1 MARHAE
7 STQGPGRSPTTI
19 PLWPDRAET
28 PPPDDLPARTGA
40 VGSEGGSEG
49 IELELPRGK
58 RGSGWR
64 SGSRGF

>member
-1 MARHAE
+1 MARHVE
-7 STQGPGRSPTTI
+7 RTQREGRSPTE

-28 PPPDDLPARTGA
+28 PPPEDLPARSGA

-49 IELELPRGK
+49 IELEMPRGK
-58 RGSGWR
+58 RGSGRR

>member
-1 MARHAE
+1 MEKRDERPHDR
-7 STQGPGRSPTTI
+7 GRSPTTK
-19 PLWPDRAET
+19 PRWPDRAET
-28 PPPDDLPARTGA
+28 PPPDDLPARAGA

-49 IELELPRGK
+49 IELAMPRGR